1 MLYGLFGVLILALIL
16 IANIKSEQRV
26 LPKKKYLITV
36 DKFVIMAICALLFLI
51 LSLQSVSS
59 NGDLFSYYSRY
70 TMMQHTETKS
80 FLHTVWKQKDP
91 IYYIVGFFFSKL
103 GFDFYA
109 WKSLIAFVFVLGL
122 YKQIFFYSTNPAIS
136 FIAVL
141 TLGLYGFTFNRWQ
154 SAFCFSPILI

>member
-59 NGDLFSYYSRY
+59 NGDLFSYYSR
-70 TMMQHTETKS
+70 
-80 FLHTVWKQKDP
+80 
-91 IYYIVGFFFSKL
+91 
-103 GFDFYA
+103 
-109 WKSLIAFVFVLGL
+109 
-122 YKQIFFYSTNPAIS
+122 
-136 FIAVL
+136 
-141 TLGLYGFTFNRWQ
+141 
-154 SAFCFSPILI
+154 